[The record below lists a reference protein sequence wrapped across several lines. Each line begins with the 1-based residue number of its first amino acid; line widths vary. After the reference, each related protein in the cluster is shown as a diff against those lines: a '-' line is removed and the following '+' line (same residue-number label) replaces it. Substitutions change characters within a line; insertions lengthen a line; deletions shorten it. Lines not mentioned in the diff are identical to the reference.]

1 MIVTGPNANTS
12 FVRNPF
18 VKRKLAETRRYIY
31 PLLPLAGDN
40 FSSKV
45 FVTGE
50 LIAFG
55 YNLRWEILEP
65 SVYGSSVSIVRED
78 RKYIQ
83 DTVSG
88 STVFDPF
95 EICGE
100 RKFRFEKFPPFEY
113 SSWRILQSLSL
124 PFDLRSFI
132 HYTPLGAI
140 NFFVRITEIRSVK
153 LVSSI
158 ANGPTKWPSKAFSYL
173 IDSNR
178 WSVGNRAEYREVLCR
193 VPRSY
198 RWFSRWFNAFRPIVN
213 SALI

>member
-55 YNLRWEILEP
+55 YNLRWEISGP

-100 RKFRFEKFPPFEY
+100 RKFEKFAPFEY
-113 SSWRILQSLSL
+113 SSIFIASVWFKILYSLYAIRRHK
-124 PFDLRSFI
+124 FLRSHNRDTI
-132 HYTPLGAI
+132 G
-140 NFFVRITEIRSVK
+140 EI
-153 LVSSI
+153 SI
-158 ANGPTKWPSKAFSYL
+158 LDSEWANEMTK
-173 IDSNR
+173 
-178 WSVGNRAEYREVLCR
+178 
-193 VPRSY
+193 
-198 RWFSRWFNAFRPIVN
+198 
-213 SALI
+213 

>member
-1 MIVTGPNANTS
+1 MRDLGTVGLWL
-12 FVRNPF
+12 VR
-18 VKRKLAETRRYIY
+18 EYSSRR
-31 PLLPLAGDN
+31 
-40 FSSKV
+40 SKV
-45 FVTGE
+45 YTGYGFW
-50 LIAFG
+50 IDSFRPFR
-55 YNLRWEILEP
+55 NLRWTKISIRKIP
-65 SVYGSSVSIVRED
+65 SIRV
-78 RKYIQ
+78 
-83 DTVSG
+83 
-88 STVFDPF
+88 
-95 EICGE
+95 
-100 RKFRFEKFPPFEY
+100 FEY
-113 SSWRILQSLSL
+113 SRILQSLSL